1 MNKSTSIELSK
12 NDYIVIDPCYV
23 MKDDLYNQMVD
34 QMYKNYDANG
44 SAQNELEIEGIRFAV
59 FNTAHGDGVY
69 QSNTNS
75 IFSVDAGIIG
85 VIPLS
90 LCDEDT
96 IKKYKKLLSDE
107 CFFISD
113 EVSACS
119 DGNTLYFN
127 DLEIYTG
134 YDEEDED

>member
-44 SAQNELEIEGIRFAV
+44 SAQNELEIDGIRFAV

-85 VIPLS
+85 AIPLS
-90 LCDEDT
+90 FCDETT

-107 CFFISD
+107 CFFITG
-113 EVSACS
+113 EIIAKS
-119 DGNTLYFN
+119 DGSTLSFN

-134 YDEEDED
+134 YDEED